1 MLSVGR
7 VAELSNVT
15 AATAPK
21 AAERVTEEKTTTL
34 ASEHT
39 DKFVKSEATFT
50 PAYTK
55 ATVTDNRSN
64 STSDDK
70 QEKETESSKKSDKM
84 EFTAKSTRQMKNESM
99 KSMVTQLLTGQA
111 NATGDKTNNIQA
123 QLNEILSS
131 FDIEPIEADS
141 EDFWGAEKTAA
152 RILDFAKG
160 LAGDDEGA
168 ISILRKAFETGYGD
182 SESIWGDKLP
192 DVCKET
198 YDLVQKGFDEWEKEL
213 SGEKEDVQAEP
224 EATTGNE
231 K

>member
-21 AAERVTEEKTTTL
+21 AAEKATEEKSTTL
-34 ASEHT
+34 ASDHT

-55 ATVTDNRSN
+55 ATVTDNRSGS
-64 STSDDK
+64 STQDK
-70 QEKETESSKKSDKM
+70 SENATDKAAKTD
-84 EFTAKSTRQMKNESM
+84 FVAKSSRQLKNESM
-99 KSMVTQLLTGQA
+99 KDMVTQLLTGQA
-111 NATGDKTNNIQA
+111 SANKGTNSIQA

-141 EDFWGAEKTAA
+141 EDFWGAEKTAQ
-152 RILDFAKG
+152 RILDFAKSLG
-160 LAGDDEGA
+160 SDKE
-168 ISILRKAFETGYGD
+168 SFETLRNAFEKGFGE
-182 SESIWGDKLP
+182 SEKIWGGKLP
-192 DVCKET
+192 GVCQDT

-213 SGEKEDVQAEP
+213 NGESDKADAKAE
-224 EATTGNE
+224 
-231 K
+231 